1 MIEKIIYLVLIL
13 IIILIPHLNNKNKF
27 RLSLLING
35 KLNTLFIFLF
45 LLFIILENYLI
56 GILLLLLYFVIDI
69 EKNDTIEGFT
79 NYIT

>member
-1 MIEKIIYLVLIL
+1 MIEEIIYLVLII

-45 LLFIILENYLI
+45 LLFIILEKYLI

-79 NYIT
+79 NYIS

>member
-13 IIILIPHLNNKNKF
+13 IIILIPYLNKKNKF

-35 KLNTLFIFLF
+35 KLNTMFIFLF